1 MRRLRSA
8 LCTRESVDVAGIGSR
23 SVRPGCPALGS
34 ARLLIA
40 VSTTFLLI
48 FCYLAPQLLQN
59 FCESFLSICST
70 MSGKGR
76 LVRKFRHFFAKF
88 WYILEIFAKFCLTK
102 PSFAKFPFVYSIFRL
117 FGITDLLTK
126 SKFWPKHT
134 FAGAPTATFFKILPF
149 FWPPQLLK
157 KKSKKSCRPQHH
169 SSYEM
174 HTPAGF
180 HMRCTTPPWEWC
192 GSGAGVVQ
200 SAHLRRAEPWSPP
213 PSRRLAPAA
222 SYEMTVASPCRS
234 PRTRRA
240 RPPRSAAAKAMARDS
255 VLPVVGWES
264 TCRMGVA
271 CT

>member
-1 MRRLRSA
+1 MESRVSVVYSA
-8 LCTRESVDVAGIGSR
+8 TSKVERKLALSSQ
-23 SVRPGCPALGS
+23 LGS

-102 PSFAKFPFVYSIFRL
+102 PVLQNFPSYTRFLDFL
-117 FGITDLLTK
+117 GITDLLTK

-157 KKSKKSCRPQHH
+157 KSRKSLADPNGGTFRFLAVL
-169 SSYEM
+169 
-174 HTPAGF
+174 T
-180 HMRCTTPPWEWC
+180 
-192 GSGAGVVQ
+192 
-200 SAHLRRAEPWSPP
+200 SP
-213 PSRRLAPAA
+213 RLAG
-222 SYEMTVASPCRS
+222 E
-234 PRTRRA
+234 
-240 RPPRSAAAKAMARDS
+240 D
-255 VLPVVGWES
+255 
-264 TCRMGVA
+264 
-271 CT
+271 

>member
-1 MRRLRSA
+1 MNDFITFLGARGRLG
-8 LCTRESVDVAGIGSR
+8 L
-23 SVRPGCPALGS
+23 

-88 WYILEIFAKFCLTK
+88 WYILEIFAKFCLIK
-102 PSFAKFPFVYSIFRL
+102 PSFAKFPFIYSIFRL

-157 KKSKKSCRPQHH
+157 KKSKKSCRPL
-169 SSYEM
+169 
-174 HTPAGF
+174 GG
-180 HMRCTTPPWEWC
+180 CTRSEASDPP
-192 GSGAGVVQ
+192 
-200 SAHLRRAEPWSPP
+200 LRRGRTPG
-213 PSRRLAPAA
+213 LAAQR
-222 SYEMTVASPCRS
+222 V
-234 PRTRRA
+234 
-240 RPPRSAAAKAMARDS
+240 
-255 VLPVVGWES
+255 
-264 TCRMGVA
+264 
-271 CT
+271 

>member
-1 MRRLRSA
+1 M
-8 LCTRESVDVAGIGSR
+8 
-23 SVRPGCPALGS
+23 GS

-76 LVRKFRHFFAKF
+76 LVRKFRHFFSKF
-88 WYILEIFAKFCLTK
+88 WYILEIFAKFCLIK
-102 PSFAKFPFVYSIFRL
+102 PSFAKFPFIYSIFRL

-157 KKSKKSCRPQHH
+157 KSRKSLADPNLETFWYSCPQGPLGRCGFW
-169 SSYEM
+169 SY
-174 HTPAGF
+174 A
-180 HMRCTTPPWEWC
+180 
-192 GSGAGVVQ
+192 
-200 SAHLRRAEPWSPP
+200 
-213 PSRRLAPAA
+213 
-222 SYEMTVASPCRS
+222 
-234 PRTRRA
+234 
-240 RPPRSAAAKAMARDS
+240 
-255 VLPVVGWES
+255 
-264 TCRMGVA
+264 
-271 CT
+271 